1 MRAANKGKAL
11 EKRKRMEAI
20 WREIDEP
27 PAELKEES
35 SK

>member
-1 MRAANKGKAL
+1 MRAANKGKAQ
-11 EKRKRMEAI
+11 EKRKKMEAI

-27 PAELKEES
+27 PVELKED